1 MGCNCLFKSYFI
13 FYVSLILLKNS
24 WRHTY
29 LYLPT
34 MLFMRNVEIN
44 FGYRIWIY
52 MVALS
57 FIKWSHSL
65 LVFLFLTFSWLGLYQ
80 SNFSLILSLL
90 FNNIFLDKLCLSF
103 FVYFLLLYNLEYF
116 CCQYI
121 SLDYEFIYLNLGL
134 EKFNMLSYYYKYLSI
149 LFWVLI

>member
-1 MGCNCLFKSYFI
+1 
-13 FYVSLILLKNS
+13 
-24 WRHTY
+24 

-44 FGYRIWIY
+44 FSYRIWIY
-52 MVALS
+52 LVALS

>member
-1 MGCNCLFKSYFI
+1 
-13 FYVSLILLKNS
+13 
-24 WRHTY
+24 

-44 FGYRIWIY
+44 FGYIIWIY